1 MSMDTAEASG
11 PTDADVVA
19 RVRGGDEEAFRV
31 LVRRYQD
38 VLYRHALRM
47 TSSPDVATDLVQASF
62 IKAYRHI
69 HRCEPA
75 RFGGWIFRI
84 VSNRTKDYLRSRGR
98 KDVSLEDAPV
108 QQGEEDP
115 DRDLHRKELR
125 VVIDRSLAQLPE
137 EQREAFVLKHVEGRS
152 YEEMSGLL
160 DVSVPALKM
169 RVHRARESLRSLMQ
183 EVVE

>member
-1 MSMDTAEASG
+1 MEDVNGPSDAE
-11 PTDADVVA
+11 VVA
-19 RVRGGDEEAFRV
+19 RVRGGDEEAYRV

-38 VLYRHALRM
+38 VLYRHAVRM
-47 TSSPDVATDLVQASF
+47 TSSPDVATDLVQSSF

-69 HRCEPA
+69 HRCDPA

-98 KDVSLEDAPV
+98 RDVSLEDAPV
-108 QQGEEDP
+108 QQGEDDP
-115 DRDLHRKELR
+115 AQDLDRKELR
-125 VVIDRSLAQLPE
+125 GAIERSLAQLPD

-152 YEEMSGLL
+152 YEEMSELL
-160 DVSVPALKM
+160 DASVPALKM
-169 RVHRARESLRSLMQ
+169 RVHRAREALRALMQ

>member
-1 MSMDTAEASG
+1 MRMEDVNSPSDAE
-11 PTDADVVA
+11 VVA
-19 RVRGGDEEAFRV
+19 RVRGGDEEAYRV

-38 VLYRHALRM
+38 VLYRHAVRM
-47 TSSPDVATDLVQASF
+47 TSSPDVATDLVQSSF

-69 HRCEPA
+69 HRCDPA

-98 KDVSLEDAPV
+98 RDVSLEDAPV
-108 QQGEEDP
+108 QQGEDDP
-115 DRDLHRKELR
+115 AQDLDRKELR
-125 VVIDRSLAQLPE
+125 GVIERSLAQLPD

-160 DVSVPALKM
+160 DASVPALKM
-169 RVHRARESLRSLMQ
+169 RVHRAREALRALMQ